1 MPALYRVNWE
11 RKHRNF
17 TDANKNILGVNAM
30 THEDRGHYARKHPAG
45 RKVKTEV
52 AEALKQHASKGEIS
66 CAAAFKIARDLQV
79 PPAEIGFT
87 LDALEIPIAKCQLGL
102 FGYTP
107 AKKIVKPAETVSQAM
122 EEVIRNALAHERLTC
137 ARAWETAEKLG
148 IGKIEVSSAC
158 EALEIKISSCQ
169 LGAF

>member
-1 MPALYRVNWE
+1 MSGRYRVNCG

-17 TDANKNILGVNAM
+17 TDTNKNILGVNAM

-45 RKVKTEV
+45 RKAKPEV
-52 AEALKQHASKGEIS
+52 AEAVKQHASKGGIS
-66 CAAAFKIARDLQV
+66 CAAAFKIAGDLQV

-102 FGYTP
+102 YGYTP

-122 EEVIRNALAHERLTC
+122 EEVIRDALDNDRLTC
-137 ARAWETAEKLG
+137 ARAWEIAKKLG
-148 IGKIEVSSAC
+148 IGKMEVSSAC